1 MNGMEPP
8 NWGWLQTSERPK
20 IHQPKNFP
28 DTPVDPT
35 RRFRIATR
43 IHFALLRHYGEDV
56 SVSTLLLGE
65 NDAREALWVCEASG
79 HDELVAL
86 SREFNAAPAPAVGV
100 VRAVAMPL
108 ATAARGTVPQDLA
121 WSQDTSG
128 FGLSRPSELA
138 ELGAPVP
145 RPTRWLNP
153 SSWLRSSPR

>member
-1 MNGMEPP
+1 M
-8 NWGWLQTSERPK
+8 
-20 IHQPKNFP
+20 
-28 DTPVDPT
+28 DPT
-35 RRFRIATR
+35 TRFRIATR

-56 SVSTLLLGE
+56 SVATLLQGG

-79 HDELVAL
+79 VDELIAL
-86 SREFNAAPAPAVGV
+86 SRQFNAPPAPA
-100 VRAVAMPL
+100 AS
-108 ATAARGTVPQDLA
+108 TAHTTAKPASIAPQGAAPQDMA

-145 RPTRWLNP
+145 RATRWLNP